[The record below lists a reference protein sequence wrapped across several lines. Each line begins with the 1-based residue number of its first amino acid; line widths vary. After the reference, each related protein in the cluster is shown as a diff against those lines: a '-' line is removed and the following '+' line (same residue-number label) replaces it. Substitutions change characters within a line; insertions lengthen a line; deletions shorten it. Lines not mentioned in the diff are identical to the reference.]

1 MQWAWRTAKVM
12 NNISRLLQ
20 VHIVYRELKIAR
32 VFAMAK
38 AILPPVPSIYKKKVQ
53 SLLGRSH
60 S

>member
-1 MQWAWRTAKVM
+1 M